1 MKLRSKL
8 LLSATCL
15 LTISVAAT
23 ATSAYAWFVSN
34 RQAELKLIGAEVKTN
49 ATNLYIGG
57 TGTTDLKN
65 GNTVGFDVY
74 SPTNK
79 RTEISAATQSTVV
92 ATDISGNGVS
102 FFKPNLAPDFTNAQ
116 DNLKASSIVKVENN
130 NTTGK
135 YFYHQF
141 ELTFT
146 QSNKDVTTGVYLSRE
161 SLIKQTPVEG
171 SSTTTNIEKAVRVAF
186 LDPTKNDNS
195 ALLLYWA
202 PYETTEDN
210 NNTLPATYLMGE
222 SETPVEMG
230 KTTSSAVGPISDIT
244 NGNYLDKTT
253 FTEDINDASSTS
265 AKENHKSKI
274 LKLTNGDTQK
284 VIVRVWFEGMD
295 SDCVTGITNSTI
307 DVNLKFNGVNMDI

>member
-34 RQAELKLIGAEVKTN
+34 RQAELKLIGADVKTN

-57 TGTTDLKN
+57 TGTTLSN
-65 GNTVGFDVY
+65 GNTVGFDAY
-74 SPTNK
+74 SAANK
-79 RTEISAATQSTVV
+79 KTVITAATQSTVV

-116 DNLKASSIVKVENN
+116 DNLKASSIVAVENDKPA
-130 NTTGK
+130 GK
-135 YFYHQF
+135 YYYHQF

-146 QSNKDVTTGVYLSRE
+146 QSNVNVTTGVYLSHE

-186 LDPTKNDNS
+186 LDPTKSGNDS
-195 ALLLYWA
+195 LLLYWA
-202 PYETTEDN
+202 PYETTAEN
-210 NNTLPATYLMGE
+210 SNTLPATYLKAASNDPVKMGDKNDK
-222 SETPVEMG
+222 SG
-230 KTTSSAVGPISDIT
+230 AVGDIT
-244 NGNYLDKTT
+244 DITKAKYLDKTT
-253 FTEDINDASSTS
+253 FTEDINDASSNKTH
-265 AKENHKSKI
+265 NSK
-274 LKLTNGDTQK
+274 LLELTDGATK
-284 VIVRVWFEGMD
+284 TVRVRVWFEGMD
-295 SDCVTGITNSTI
+295 SNCTTAITNSTI
-307 DVNLKFNGVNMDI
+307 DVNLKFNGVNMGF

>member
-49 ATNLYIGG
+49 ATNLYIAG
-57 TGTTDLKN
+57 TGTTLSN
-65 GNTVGFDVY
+65 GNTVGFATY
-74 SPTNK
+74 SESPKQTSIGPADAK
-79 RTEISAATQSTVV
+79 SVV

-102 FFKPNLAPDFTNAQ
+102 FFKPNLAPDFTN
-116 DNLKASSIVKVENN
+116 DNLNASSIDSVKNSTN
-130 NTTGK
+130 K
-135 YFYHQF
+135 YYYHQF

-146 QSNKDVTTGVYLSRE
+146 QSNKDVTTGVYLSHE
-161 SLIKQTPVEG
+161 SIIKPTLEND
-171 SSTTTNIEKAVRVAF
+171 STNIEKAVRVAF
-186 LDPTKNDNS
+186 LDPTKDDANDAD

-202 PYETTEDN
+202 PYEDSSS
-210 NNTLPATYLMGE
+210 LPKTYL
-222 SETPVEMG
+222 
-230 KTTSSAVGPISDIT
+230 K
-244 NGNYLDKTT
+244 
-253 FTEDINDASSTS
+253 ASSTS
-265 AKENHKSKI
+265 PVKMGDKGDKSNAVGDIIDITNAKYLDSSFNKDIDDASKI
-274 LKLTNGDTQK
+274 KAHNSKLLELTNGETQK
-284 VIVRVWFEGMD
+284 IRVKVWFEGMD

>member
-34 RQAELKLIGAEVKTN
+34 RQAELKLIGADVKTN

-74 SPTNK
+74 SQNNK
-79 RTEISAATQSTVV
+79 KTEISAATQSTVV

-102 FFKPNLAPDFTNAQ
+102 FFKPNLAPDFTN
-116 DNLKASSIVKVENN
+116 DNLKASSIVSVQNN
-130 NTTGK
+130 NTDKK
-135 YFYHQF
+135 YYYHQF

-146 QSNKDVTTGVYLSRE
+146 QSNVSVTTGVYLSKE
-161 SLIKQTPVEG
+161 STIKQTPVEG

-186 LDPTKNDNS
+186 LDPTKSGIDS
-195 ALLLYWA
+195 LLLYWA
-202 PYETTEDN
+202 PYETTAEGS
-210 NNTLPATYLMGE
+210 NTLPATYLKGT
-222 SETPVEMG
+222 SDTPVEMG
-230 KTTSSAVGPISDIT
+230 KTTSSAVGPISDIK
-244 NGNYLDKTT
+244 NGKYLDKTT
-253 FTEDINDASSTS
+253 FTEDINDASAAST
-265 AKENHKSKI
+265 KEGHKSKI
-274 LKLTNGDTQK
+274 LKLTNGETQK

-295 SDCVTGITNSTI
+295 SDCTTAITNSTI
-307 DVNLKFNGVNMDI
+307 DVNLKFNGVNMGI

>member
-49 ATNLYIGG
+49 ATNLYIAG
-57 TGTTDLKN
+57 TGATDLKD
-65 GNTVGFDVY
+65 GNTVGFATY
-74 SPTNK
+74 SENLK
-79 RTEISAATQSTVV
+79 KNEISAVAAESVV

-102 FFKPNLAPDFTNAQ
+102 FFKPNLAPDFTNK
-116 DNLKASSIVKVENN
+116 NLKASSIVLAQNN
-130 NTTGK
+130 NTDKK
-135 YFYHQF
+135 YYYHQF

-146 QSNKDVTTGVYLSRE
+146 QSNINVTTGVYLSRD

-186 LDPTKNDNS
+186 LDPTKSGIDS
-195 ALLLYWA
+195 LLLYWA
-202 PYETTEDN
+202 PYETTADN
-210 NNTLPATYLMGE
+210 SNTLPDTYLKGT
-222 SETPVEMG
+222 SDDPVEMG

-244 NGNYLDKTT
+244 SGKYLDKTT
-253 FTEDINDASSTS
+253 FTEDINDASATST
-265 AKENHKSKI
+265 KENHKSKI
-274 LKLTNGDTQK
+274 LKLTNGETQK

-295 SDCVTGITNSTI
+295 SDCVTGITSSTI